1 MSGAFALRQLEGG
14 IIAPVLG
21 FGVDRLGP
29 RRVIVAGGFVLGLG
43 MIALSRS
50 SSLWTFYVYFLFTAI
65 GASALSHS
73 ITWPVVISRWF
84 RRKRGRTLGIS
95 TSGPV
100 LAGLPIML
108 TTWMVAEFGWRTV
121 MLLAGLVI
129 WTVIIPIGFA
139 VRNAPEPYGLLP
151 DGDVA
156 NEASSPGNGGLAGT
170 KGLAYRSGY
179 GVRAVLKDRVF
190 WVVLLYFAILY
201 LGVAAFSVHQ
211 IPYFESLG
219 LSSSE
224 AAFTVTIVF
233 LVSAI
238 GRLGSGWLS
247 DLIDIRLLLAI
258 VVVVN
263 LGTWVYLI
271 TIDTSTL
278 AKALPFTALLGI
290 TLGATFALRPVL
302 MARLYGTRALG
313 SISGL
318 LLSGPVLT
326 GMLGPLV
333 MGRVFDVTG
342 EYAKSIYVLALV
354 AVLGLPLALMV
365 RSKPAPV

>member
-43 MIALSRS
+43 TIALSQS
-50 SSLWTFYVYFLFTAI
+50 SSLWTFYVYFLLTAI

-84 RRKRGRTLGIS
+84 RRNRGRTLGIS

-108 TTWMVAEFGWRTV
+108 TTWMVTELGWRTA

-129 WTVIIPIGFA
+129 WTVIIPIGLA

-151 DGDVA
+151 DGDIA
-156 NEASSPGNGGLAGT
+156 EEESSPGNGGLAGT
-170 KGLAYRSGY
+170 TRLANSSGY
-179 GVRAVLKDRVF
+179 GVRAALKDRVF
-190 WVVLLYFAILY
+190 WAVLLYFAILY

-219 LSSSE
+219 LTSSE
-224 AAFTVTIVF
+224 AALTVTIVF

-290 TLGATFALRPVL
+290 TLGATFSLRPVL
-302 MARLYGTRALG
+302 MVRLYGTRALG

-326 GMLGPLV
+326 GMIGPLV

-342 EYAKSIYVLALV
+342 EYALSIYVLAVV
-354 AVLGLPLALMV
+354 AALGLPLAFLV